1 MTDAA
6 ATHFL
11 RDLAIILSVAA
22 LVTVV
27 FQRFRLPLVPGYL
40 AAGVAVGP
48 EIARGLISDP
58 ATIRALAEVG
68 VVLVMFFVGLEFRV
82 RRVARLAPR
91 LGLAVMIEIGLMLAL
106 GFWAASL
113 LGWSRL
119 ESLLA
124 AGVVAI
130 SSTAVIAKSFED
142 TTPDWRLRD
151 LVFSLVVLEDLVAIV
166 LVAVGTT
173 VAFGAAVDVGSLSGL
188 LGKLAVLL
196 ASMVVVG
203 LLVVPPVVRAVVA
216 LGRSETI
223 LITAVGLTFLF
234 ALITQAAGYS
244 VALGAFLAGVLMA
257 ESGVGH
263 QVTHVVQPVR
273 DLFAAVFFVAV
284 GMLLDPAAAVA
295 AWPTVLLFVVVV
307 TVGKVVGVSVGA
319 FLAGFG
325 TRTAVQAGM
334 SMAQIGEFS
343 FIMAGLGLAGSA
355 GGRPLYSVAVATAM
369 VTAFL
374 TPVLMRRS
382 EKVAWW
388 IDRRLPRPIQTFT
401 SLYTAWAE
409 TLAVGRTD
417 SARWRPRQRML
428 AWLALDAA
436 LVAAALIVGSF
447 QVTRQTGW
455 LAWLGVPARLERVGL
470 LTTAAL
476 AAVIFGLGMVR
487 TARRL
492 ARTIAESVVPPV
504 VAGRVDQGRSPRR
517 VLEITV
523 EIALT
528 IAVGIPL
535 VVVTLPFLPSFGVPA
550 MIGAVL
556 LLLLFAFWRTA
567 RDLDSHTRAGAE
579 LVAHVLARHGAGGAG
594 SLDQVRGM
602 LPGLGELSPMRV
614 EAGSAIAGMTLGDL
628 NVRGRTGATIVAVAR
643 GGGQRLVFP
652 SAGERLEE
660 GDLIAVTG
668 SHQAIMAAEALPH
681 ARGPHLP
688 SIDPATAPPQGSFP
702 GAENP

>member
-1 MTDAA
+1 MIDPAA
-6 ATHFL
+6 GHFL

-27 FQRFRLPLVPGYL
+27 FQRLRLPLVPGYL

-58 ATIRALAEVG
+58 ATIRALAEIG
-68 VVLVMFFVGLEFRV
+68 VVLVVFFVGLEFRI

-91 LGLAVMIEIGLMLAL
+91 LGLAVMIEIGLMLVL
-106 GFWAASL
+106 GYWAATL
-113 LGWSRL
+113 LGWNEL

-130 SSTAVIAKSFED
+130 SSTAVIAKSFEE
-142 TTPDWRLRD
+142 TAPDWRLRD
-151 LVFSLVVLEDLVAIV
+151 LVFSLVVLEDLVAII

-173 VAFGAAVDVGSLSGL
+173 MAFGASVDVGSLGGL

-196 ASMVVVG
+196 TAMVVAG

-223 LITAVGLTFLF
+223 LITAVGITFLL

-284 GMLLDPAAAVA
+284 GMLLDPAAALA
-295 AWPTVLLFVVVV
+295 GWPTVLLFVLVV
-307 TVGKVVGVSVGA
+307 TVGKVVGVSLGA

-343 FIMAGLGLAGSA
+343 FIIAGLGLAGTA
-355 GGRPLYSVAVATAM
+355 GGRSLYSVAVATAM

-374 TPVLMRRS
+374 TPALMRRS
-382 EKVAWW
+382 EAVAWW
-388 IDRRLPRPIQTFT
+388 VDRRLPRPIQTFT

-417 SARWRPRQRML
+417 VAGRQPRQRML

-436 LVAAALIVGSF
+436 LVAVALIAGSF
-447 QVTRQTGW
+447 QLTRPTGW
-455 LAWLGVPARLERVGL
+455 LAWLGVPEPIDRVVI
-470 LTTAAL
+470 LTVAAA

-492 ARTIAESVVPPV
+492 ARTIAESVVPAV
-504 VAGRVDQGRSPRR
+504 VAGLVDQGRAPRR

-528 IAVGIPL
+528 MAVGIPL
-535 VVVTLPFLPSFGVPA
+535 VAVTLPFLPPFGVPA

-556 LLLLFAFWRTA
+556 LLLGFAFWRTA

-579 LVAHVLARHGAGGAG
+579 LVAHVLARQGAGGAG
-594 SLDQVRGM
+594 SLDQVRHM

-614 EAGSAIAGMTLGDL
+614 EPGSAMAGKTLGDL

-643 GGGQRLVFP
+643 GGGTRLVFP
-652 SAGERLEE
+652 SANERLEE

-668 SHQAIMAAEALPH
+668 SHQAVMAAEVLTH
-681 ARGPHLP
+681 ANDAGLACRLLKR
-688 SIDPATAPPQGSFP
+688 SRRP
-702 GAENP
+702 GQS

>member
-1 MTDAA
+1 MTDPLAA
-6 ATHFL
+6 HFL

-27 FQRFRLPLVPGYL
+27 FQRLRLPLVPGYL

-91 LGLAVMIEIGLMLAL
+91 LGLAVMIEISLMLAL
-106 GFWAASL
+106 GFGAAML
-113 LGWSRL
+113 LGWGRL

-130 SSTAVIAKSFED
+130 SSTAVIAKSFEE
-142 TTPDWRLRD
+142 TAPDWRLRD
-151 LVFSLVVLEDLVAIV
+151 LVYSLVVLEDLVAIG
-166 LVAVGTT
+166 LVAVLTT
-173 VAFGAAVDVGSLSGL
+173 MAFGAAVDVGSLGGL
-188 LGKLAVLL
+188 LGRLAVLL
-196 ASMVVVG
+196 AAMVVVG
-203 LLVVPPVVRAVVA
+203 LLVVPPVIRTVVA

-263 QVTHVVQPVR
+263 QVTQIVQPVR

-295 AWPTVLLFVVVV
+295 EWPTVLLFVVVV
-307 TVGKVVGVSVGA
+307 LLGKVVGVSVGA

-325 TRTAVQAGM
+325 TRTSVQAGM

-343 FIMAGLGLAGSA
+343 FIIAGLGLTGQT
-355 GGRPLYSVAVATAM
+355 GGRSLYSVAVATAM
-369 VTAFL
+369 VTAFF
-374 TPVLMRRS
+374 TPMLIRRS
-382 EKVAWW
+382 ERAAWW
-388 IDRRLPRPIQTFT
+388 LDRRLPPRIQTFT

-409 TLAVGRTD
+409 ALSVGQVEPSR
-417 SARWRPRQRML
+417 RRPRQRML

-436 LVAAALIVGSF
+436 LVAVALIAASF
-447 QVTRQTGW
+447 QLTRDAAW
-455 LAWLGVPARLERVGL
+455 LEWLGVSVQVERAL
-470 LTTAAL
+470 ILTVAAAAAL
-476 AAVIFGLGMVR
+476 VFGTGMVR

-492 ARTIAESVVPPV
+492 ARTVAESVVPPV
-504 VAGRVDQGRSPRR
+504 AAGRVDQGRAPRR
-517 VLEITV
+517 ALEITV

-535 VVVTLPFLPSFGVPA
+535 VVVTLPFLPAFGVPV
-550 MIGAVL
+550 MVGVVLVL
-556 LLLLFAFWRTA
+556 LGFAFWRTA

-579 LVAHVLARHGAGGAG
+579 LVAHVLARQGGGGAG
-594 SLDQVRGM
+594 SLDEVRGM
-602 LPGLGELSPMRV
+602 LPGLGELAPMRV
-614 EAGSAIAGMTLGDL
+614 EAGSAIAGKTLGDL
-628 NVRGRTGATIVAVAR
+628 NIRGRTGATIVAVAR
-643 GGGQRLVFP
+643 EGGTRLVFP
-652 SAGERLEE
+652 TAGDRLEE

-668 SHQAIMAAEALPH
+668 SHQAIVAAEALAH
-681 ARGPHLP
+681 RNESHGP
-688 SIDPATAPPQGSFP
+688 G
-702 GAENP
+702 